1 MINYN
6 EIVDFW
12 FQNRLMWFGASE
24 EQDAFIK
31 VKYETALMSAEADTT
46 EIDHDDP
53 FCILGK
59 IIIFDQIAKHI
70 HRNDTD
76 QKIHFTQMAC
86 DIVMNYLDKINMSQF
101 TPDQLFFFL
110 MPLRHSKN
118 VDNIKLVLYIL
129 ANKMKLIDQTLNSKI
144 YSQYSRFYFHT
155 LKDYSR
161 IVNTIQF
168 GIVHE
173 SNKIPDFVLYHT
185 IVDKSQKKW
194 FESMSYDIDFI
205 KIVSLHSFKQIKAF
219 CKKNKVRETCV
230 SLSGGID
237 SMLVLC
243 CCIYLRNIDVL
254 TRLEAVHINYC
265 NRKLAWFEREFVI
278 RFCARHNVTLH
289 IRDINEIHRTKEQRK
304 IYEDLTCKIRFDFY
318 KLTNL
323 PVMLGHNADDCI
335 ENIVTNLKK
344 QINYHNLVGMDF
356 VSTKRNVI
364 IWRPLLHVSK
374 AQIKCD
380 AKIINLCHTKN
391 STPITSERGKIRQIV
406 IPFLDKHEMN
416 FIDDLHIVVDLLS
429 KQFKEIDVVAQQIVD
444 KTVIDSHSIFVPHDA
459 IYDRDKLCNLHIWK
473 YVFHKLA
480 ARNKFKPFSSKSIKY
495 FVDKLKQMVSCAD
508 DDTASWKFTKN
519 TKIMLNK
526 SCVATIA
533 TRGDIELRFVVAQTI

>member
-1 MINYN
+1 MVNYN

-12 FQNRLMWFGASE
+12 FQNRLLWFGASE
-24 EQDAFIK
+24 EQDALIK
-31 VKYETALMSAEADTT
+31 AKYETTLTSAEIDTT
-46 EIDHDDP
+46 ELDYDDP

-59 IIIFDQIAKHI
+59 IIMFDQIAKHI
-70 HRNDTD
+70 YRNDIN
-76 QKIHFTQMAC
+76 QKNRFTYLAC
-86 DIVMNYLDKINMSQF
+86 DIVMNYLNKIDMSRF
-101 TPDQLFFFL
+101 THDQLFFFL
-110 MPLRHSKN
+110 MPLRHSK
-118 VDNIKLVLYIL
+118 DISNIKLVLDVL
-129 ANKMKLIDQTLNSKI
+129 TNKMKLIDQTLNSKI

-161 IVNTIQF
+161 IMNAIQF
-168 GIVHE
+168 KIEHE
-173 SNKIPDFVLYHT
+173 SNTIPDFVLYHT

-194 FESMSYDIDFI
+194 FDSMSYDIDFL
-205 KIVSLHSFKQIKAF
+205 KITSLYSFKQIKSF
-219 CKKNKVRETCV
+219 CKKNKVTETCV

-278 RFCARHNVTLH
+278 RFCARHNVRLF
-289 IRDINEIHRTKEQRK
+289 IRDINEIQRTKEQRK

-356 VSTKRNVI
+356 VSTKHNVTI
-364 IWRPLLHVSK
+364 YRPLLHVSK
-374 AQIKCD
+374 TQIKCD
-380 AKIINLCHTKN
+380 AKAINLCHTKN

-406 IPFLDKHEMN
+406 IPFLDKHDMN
-416 FIDDLHIVVDLLS
+416 FIDDLHIVVDLL
-429 KQFKEIDVVAQQIVD
+429 KKMFKEIDVVAQQIID
-444 KTVIDSHSIFVPHDA
+444 KTTINRHGIIIPHDA
-459 IYDRDKLCNLHIWK
+459 ISDKDKLCNLHIWK
-473 YVFHKLA
+473 YVFCKLA
-480 ARNKFKPFSSKSIKY
+480 VRNKFKPFSLKSIKY
-495 FVDKLKQMVSCAD
+495 FVNKLQQMTSDID
-508 DDTASWKFTKN
+508 DDTTSLRFAKSA
-519 TKIMLNK
+519 KIMLNK
-526 SCVATIA
+526 SCVATI
-533 TRGDIELRFVVAQTI
+533 TTHGDIELRFVIV